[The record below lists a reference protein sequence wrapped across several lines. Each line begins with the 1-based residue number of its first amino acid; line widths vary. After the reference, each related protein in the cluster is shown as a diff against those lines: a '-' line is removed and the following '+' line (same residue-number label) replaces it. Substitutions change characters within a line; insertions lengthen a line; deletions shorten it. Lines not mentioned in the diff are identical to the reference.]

1 MRRDFFSFPSILN
14 DSFERQVNGG
24 GMARVYILPK
34 IVMFFRGFLKES
46 TSMMI
51 FIPETKEKRYV
62 MITLNLS
69 TGAGYSIVYFCN
81 FNWTTASSVIQHTQI
96 YIGCLI
102 SVHLV
107 LLTATSIDLF
117 TKSEWQLL
125 ECFFLANAASCL

>member
-1 MRRDFFSFPSILN
+1 M
-14 DSFERQVNGG
+14 
-24 GMARVYILPK
+24 
-34 IVMFFRGFLKES
+34 
-46 TSMMI
+46 
-51 FIPETKEKRYV
+51 YV

-125 ECFFLANAASCL
+125 ECFFLANAASCLWLLIIQSPSRQATFFWRNLSDETKGQLISKCPFVVIRSTKIMSDSKNCDNPQ